1 MRDANVFNL
10 ARSLPRMS
18 WKAVNLWSIWNRS
31 IGPGTAGA
39 RFTKSSKT
47 LFQQRWA
54 AKRFVRAY
62 HGDWIAEK
70 RFQRWFLPAGLP
82 STRPSTSSTTSKEV
96 QDYAGRKRQPSE
108 RAATQPTPE
117 TSLMLV
123 EVERRLDVFVF
134 RCCFATSAW
143 QARQLIVHGKVKL
156 NGKKQMNPNVLLEPG
171 DMVSVDPSA
180 IDMLKVVQPPV
191 EETQKQQVDETAT
204 SALESEGQ
212 VEASA
217 SETEDKPNTP
227 SDSSSA
233 SSSATTSAKPKSA
246 LGDLPK
252 TFINPETKATV
263 LNHRGTSFSLPAYAS
278 PQLFI
283 PAYIEPAFNTCS
295 AVYVR
300 HPTAR
305 SGYSEIPSPFG
316 ADGEVMRFA
325 WEWYKRH
332 RPRMRSKKETWINPV
347 SEIQSIN
354 TNVVLM
360 FIQSGERGNWKMVQ

>member
-1 MRDANVFNL
+1 MRDPNVFNL

-18 WKAVNLWSIWNRS
+18 WKAVNLWAIWNRS
-31 IGPGTAGA
+31 IGPGTAGVK
-39 RFTKSSKT
+39 FTKSSKT

-82 STRPSTSSTTSKEV
+82 STRPSTSSTTTKEV
-96 QDYAGRKRQPSE
+96 NDYAGKKWQPQQ
-108 RAATQPTPE
+108 RAATQPTPV

-123 EVERRLDVFVF
+123 EVERRLDVFIF

-156 NGKKQMNPNVLLEPG
+156 NGKKQTNPNVLLNPG

-180 IDMLKVVQPPV
+180 IEMLKVVQSPV
-191 EETQKQQVDETAT
+191 EDTPKQKVDEASK
-204 SALESEGQ
+204 SAPESEG
-212 VEASA
+212 
-217 SETEDKPNTP
+217 ED
-227 SDSSSA
+227 A
-233 SSSATTSAKPKSA
+233 
-246 LGDLPK
+246 PK
-252 TFINPETKATV
+252 TFIDSETKATV
-263 LNHRGTSFSLPAYAS
+263 LNQRGTSFSLPAYAS
-278 PQLFI
+278 PHLFI

-305 SGYSEIPSPFG
+305 PGYSEIPSPFG

-332 RPRMRSKKETWINPV
+332 RPRMRSKKDTWINPV
-347 SEIQSIN
+347 SESFSL
-354 TNVVLM
+354 V
-360 FIQSGERGNWKMVQ
+360 

>member
-31 IGPGTAGA
+31 IGPGTAGVK
-39 RFTKSSKT
+39 FTKSSKT

-70 RFQRWFLPAGLP
+70 RFQRWFLPSGLP
-82 STRPSTSSTTSKEV
+82 STRPSTSATTTKEV
-96 QDYAGRKRQPSE
+96 QDYADRKRLPE
-108 RAATQPTPE
+108 RTSTQPTPV

-123 EVERRLDVFVF
+123 EVERRLDVFIF

-143 QARQLIVHGKVKL
+143 QARQLVVHGKVKL
-156 NGKKQMNPNVLLEPG
+156 NGKKQTNPNVLLNPG
-171 DMVSVDPSA
+171 DMVSVDPAA
-180 IDMLKVVQPPV
+180 IDMLKVVQPPA
-191 EETQKQQVDETAT
+191 EDTPKQQVDEAPK
-204 SALESEGQ
+204 SAPESEDQ
-212 VEASA
+212 VEAATTEAEEKPSTR
-217 SETEDKPNTP
+217 SET
-227 SDSSSA
+227 SSA
-233 SSSATTSAKPKSA
+233 SSSSSSAVKLKSA
-246 LGDLPK
+246 LEDAPK
-252 TFINPETKATV
+252 TFIEPETKATV
-263 LNHRGTSFSLPAYAS
+263 LNQRGTSFSLPAYAS
-278 PQLFI
+278 PHLFI

-305 SGYSEIPSPFG
+305 PGYSEIPSPFG

-332 RPRMRSKKETWINPV
+332 RPRMRSKKDTWINP
-347 SEIQSIN
+347 
-354 TNVVLM
+354 
-360 FIQSGERGNWKMVQ
+360 SGERGNWKMVE

>member
-31 IGPGTAGA
+31 IGPGTAGVK
-39 RFTKSSKT
+39 FTKSSKT

-70 RFQRWFLPAGLP
+70 RFQRWFIPAGLP
-82 STRPSTSSTTSKEV
+82 STRPSTSSTATKEV
-96 QDYAGRKRQPSE
+96 GDYAGRKQPSQQ
-108 RAATQPTPE
+108 RTTGQPTPV

-156 NGKKQMNPNVLLEPG
+156 NGKKQTNPNVLLNPG
-171 DMVSVDPSA
+171 DMRIHQSQKADESV
-180 IDMLKVVQPPV
+180 K
-191 EETQKQQVDETAT
+191 
-204 SALESEGQ
+204 
-212 VEASA
+212 SA
-217 SETEDKPNTP
+217 SEPESEVEAATSEAEEKPTTVSN
-227 SDSSSA
+227 SSST
-233 SSSATTSAKPKSA
+233 SSSSSSTTKPKSA
-246 LGDLPK
+246 LEDAPK
-252 TFINPETKATV
+252 TFIDPKTKATV

-278 PQLFI
+278 PHLFI

-305 SGYSEIPSPFG
+305 PGYSEIPSPFG

-332 RPRMRSKKETWINPV
+332 RPRMRSKRDTWINP
-347 SEIQSIN
+347 
-354 TNVVLM
+354 
-360 FIQSGERGNWKMVQ
+360 SGERGNWKMVQ

>member
-31 IGPGTAGA
+31 IGPGTAGVK
-39 RFTKSSKT
+39 FTKSSKT

-54 AKRFVRAY
+54 AKRYIRAY

-70 RFQRWFLPAGLP
+70 RFQRWFLPSGLP
-82 STRPSTSSTTSKEV
+82 STRPSTSSTTTKEV
-96 QDYAGRKRQPSE
+96 QSYTGRKLQSQRSS
-108 RAATQPTPE
+108 TQPTPV

-123 EVERRLDVFVF
+123 EVERRLDVFIF

-143 QARQLIVHGKVKL
+143 QARQLVVHGKVKL
-156 NGKKQMNPNVLLEPG
+156 NGKKQINPNVLLNPG

-180 IDMLKVVQPPV
+180 IDMLKVVQSPV
-191 EETQKQQVDETAT
+191 EDTPKQEVNETPKDVSEP
-204 SALESEGQ
+204 EGQ
-212 VEASA
+212 VEAA
-217 SETEDKPNTP
+217 TTKAEEKPNTA
-227 SDSSSA
+227 SEA
-233 SSSATTSAKPKSA
+233 SSTNPSIPPTTKPRSA
-246 LGDLPK
+246 LEDLPK
-252 TFINPETKATV
+252 TFIKPDTKATV

-278 PQLFI
+278 PHLFI

-295 AVYVR
+295 AVYIR

-305 SGYSEIPSPFG
+305 PGYSEIPSPFG
-316 ADGEVMRFA
+316 ADGEVMRFT

-332 RPRMRSKKETWINPV
+332 RPRMRSKKDTWINP
-347 SEIQSIN
+347 
-354 TNVVLM
+354 
-360 FIQSGERGNWKMVQ
+360 SGERGNWKMVQ

>member
-1 MRDANVFNL
+1 
-10 ARSLPRMS
+10 MS
-18 WKAVNLWSIWNRS
+18 WKAVNLWAIWNRS
-31 IGPGTAGA
+31 IGPGTAGVK
-39 RFTKSSKT
+39 FTKSSKT

-70 RFQRWFLPAGLP
+70 RFQRWFLPTGLP
-82 STRPSTSSTTSKEV
+82 STRPSSPSTTTKEV
-96 QDYAGRKRQPSE
+96 EDYVEKKRQFQK
-108 RAATQPTPE
+108 RAATQPTPV

-123 EVERRLDVFVF
+123 EVERRLDVFIF
-134 RCCFATSAW
+134 RSCFATSAW

-156 NGKKQMNPNVLLEPG
+156 NGKKQTNPNVLLNPG

-180 IDMLKVVQPPV
+180 IEMLKVVQSPAEDTPK
-191 EETQKQQVDETAT
+191 QKVDEALK
-204 SALESEGQ
+204 SAPESEGEIKAATP
-212 VEASA
+212 EAEEKSTA
-217 SETEDKPNTP
+217 APG
-227 SDSSSA
+227 SSST
-233 SSSATTSAKPKSA
+233 SSSSSSSSTTKPKSA
-246 LGDLPK
+246 LEDAPK

-263 LNHRGTSFSLPAYAS
+263 LNQRGTSFSLPAYAS
-278 PQLFI
+278 PHLFI

-305 SGYSEIPSPFG
+305 PGYSEIPSPFG

-332 RPRMRSKKETWINPV
+332 RPRMRSKKDTWINP
-347 SEIQSIN
+347 
-354 TNVVLM
+354 
-360 FIQSGERGNWKMVQ
+360 SGERGNWKMVQ

>member
-18 WKAVNLWSIWNRS
+18 WKPVNLWSIWNRS
-31 IGPGTAGA
+31 IGPGVSGTK
-39 RFTKSSKT
+39 FTKSSKT

-54 AKRFVRAY
+54 AKRFIRAY

-70 RFQRWFLPAGLP
+70 RFQRWFLPETLP
-82 STRPSTSSTTSKEV
+82 DTRPSTSPSSSTSAV
-96 QDYAGRKRQPSE
+96 QSYTGRRTQSE
-108 RAATQPTPE
+108 QSRMGEPAPTPV

-123 EVERRLDVFVF
+123 EVERRIDVFLF

-156 NGKKQMNPNVLLEPG
+156 NGKKCTNPNTPLNPG
-171 DMVSVDPSA
+171 DMVSVDPAA
-180 IDMLKVVQPPV
+180 IDMLRIVKPPT
-191 EETQKQQVDETAT
+191 ETPEPSTPEAAAT
-204 SALESEGQ
+204 SKATEPAESES
-212 VEASA
+212 ESTASA
-217 SETEDKPNTP
+217 AESNP
-227 SDSSSA
+227 SDSEPKTE
-233 SSSATTSAKPKSA
+233 TTPVVKPKSNLDA
-246 LGDLPK
+246 PK
-252 TFINPETKATV
+252 TFVDPKTKATV
-263 LNHRGTSFSLPAYAS
+263 INHLGTSFSLPPYAS

-283 PAYIEPAFNTCS
+283 PAYIEPSFNTCS

-325 WEWYKRH
+325 WEWYKNV
-332 RPRMRSKKETWINPV
+332 RPRMRSRKERWINP
-347 SEIQSIN
+347 
-354 TNVVLM
+354 T
-360 FIQSGERGNWKMVQ
+360 GERGNWKMVQ

>member
-18 WKAVNLWSIWNRS
+18 WKAVNLWAIWNRS
-31 IGPGTAGA
+31 IGPGTAGVK
-39 RFTKSSKT
+39 FTKSSKT

-82 STRPSTSSTTSKEV
+82 STRPSTSSTATKEV
-96 QDYAGRKRQPSE
+96 QDYAGRKWQPPQ
-108 RAATQPTPE
+108 RAATQPTPV

-123 EVERRLDVFVF
+123 EVERRLDVFIF

-156 NGKKQMNPNVLLEPG
+156 NGKKQTNPNVLLNPG

-191 EETQKQQVDETAT
+191 EDTPKQKVDEAPK
-204 SALESEGQ
+204 SAPESEGE
-212 VEASA
+212 VEAA
-217 SETEDKPNTP
+217 TPEAEEKPVTTP
-227 SDSSSA
+227 QPPTSSS
-233 SSSATTSAKPKSA
+233 SSSTTKPKSA
-246 LGDLPK
+246 LEDAPK
-252 TFINPETKATV
+252 TFIDPETKATV
-263 LNHRGTSFSLPAYAS
+263 LNQRGTSFSLPAYAS
-278 PQLFI
+278 PHLFI

-305 SGYSEIPSPFG
+305 PGYSEIPSPFG

-332 RPRMRSKKETWINPV
+332 RPRMRSKKETWINP
-347 SEIQSIN
+347 
-354 TNVVLM
+354 
-360 FIQSGERGNWKMVQ
+360 SGERGNWKMVQ